1 MTVAA
6 ILAGGASRRMG
17 QDKSTRILGSKPLLH
32 HVVDA
37 VRPQVSHLI
46 IVGGNKALPEAI
58 GLTAIDDTL
67 PGRRGP
73 LAGIL
78 AAMEWFNE
86 NNSGA
91 KKLFVTAVDL
101 PFLPGDIV
109 DQLNAEMAG
118 AQSIFPVGEN
128 RPQYMAGVWDLA
140 LRQDLKK
147 GLDDGQV
154 ASVRSFVEGHSS
166 RQVALRFDAR
176 NPKPFF
182 NVNSADDLETAHLLL
197 PPD

>member
-1 MTVAA
+1 M
-6 ILAGGASRRMG
+6 
-17 QDKSTRILGSKPLLH
+17 
-32 HVVDA
+32 
-37 VRPQVSHLI
+37 
-46 IVGGNKALPEAI
+46 
-58 GLTAIDDTL
+58 
-67 PGRRGP
+67 
-73 LAGIL
+73 
-78 AAMEWFNE
+78 
-86 NNSGA
+86 
-91 KKLFVTAVDL
+91 

-118 AQSIFPVGEN
+118 MQSIFPVGDN

-140 LRQDLKK
+140 LRQDLKR

-182 NVNSADDLETAHLLL
+182 NVNSAGDLETAHLLL
-197 PPD
+197 PAD